1 MVRIK
6 VRAIGKVKESFIR
19 EAIAE
24 YSRRLSSYC
33 QIDCTEYP
41 EVLAPDNHSASI
53 TLACSQEGEKLCQGI
68 GSDEYVVAL
77 DQRGRHISSEGFA
90 DMIRRCELMGPY
102 TMYISSRTSWSFQM
116 HVEKSGY
123 FLSLSN
129 MTLPTTCPSFLYEQC
144 IGHLPSPGNP
154 YPVIKWCCMGI

>member
-102 TMYISSRTSWSFQM
+102 TIVYIIGGPHGLSDACKKRADII
-116 HVEKSGY
+116 
-123 FLSLSN
+123 LSLSN
-129 MTLPTTCPSFLYEQC
+129 MTLPHHLARLFLYEQLYRAFT
-144 IGHLPSPGNP
+144 IIRGHP
-154 YPVIKWCCMGI
+154 YHR